1 MRIGSKLF
9 EWGSRTF
16 IMGVV
21 NATPDSFSGDGV
33 VDDPGNIQ
41 RAVDQA
47 LRMEDQ
53 GADIIDIGGESTRP
67 VSVYP
72 DAKPVSE
79 DKEKNRV
86 IPLIDALIGRLEVP
100 ISIDTRK
107 AGIVRAAVR
116 AGASLA
122 NDVSL
127 LGDPEMAETVS
138 ELQTPIVL
146 SHIREG
152 GHGSGVVNDVLSDL
166 DGAIQLLETAGLSR
180 IRIICDPGIGF
191 AKKPDQSL
199 SVLRGTSRLRDELE
213 TPILIGTSR
222 KSFIGAVTDKPV
234 DKRIFGTAASIAW
247 TIGQGADIVR
257 VHDVAEMIDVVKLA
271 DALQR
276 GWDG

>member
-1 MRIGSKLF
+1 MQIGPRQF

-41 RAVDQA
+41 RAIDQA
-47 LRMEDQ
+47 LMMEDQ

-67 VSVYP
+67 ASVYP

-79 DKEKNRV
+79 EDEINRV
-86 IPLIDALIGRLEVP
+86 IPLVDALSDRLEIP

-107 AGIVRAAVR
+107 SGVVRASVR

-127 LGDPEMAETVS
+127 LGDPEMASAVS
-138 ELQTPIVL
+138 ESQTPIVL

-152 GHGSGVVNDVLSDL
+152 GHGSGVVNDVLNDL
-166 DGAIQLLETAGLSR
+166 SEAIQSLETAGLSR
-180 IRIICDPGIGF
+180 DKVISDPGIGF
-191 AKKPDQSL
+191 AKKPEQSL
-199 SVLRGTSRLRDELE
+199 SILRATSRLRDELQI
-213 TPILIGTSR
+213 PVLIGTSR
-222 KSFIGAVTDKPV
+222 KSFIGAVTGKPV
-234 DKRIFGTAASIAW
+234 DERIFGTAASIAW

-257 VHDVAEMIDVVKLA
+257 VHDVAEMLDVVKLT

-276 GWDG
+276 GWGG